1 MELQLGD
8 GTSSHFKSCC
18 IFVLQNISLKFPY
31 GTPYPDQSNLACL
44 EQTPIFHCSK
54 VEAHRCCLSGTN
66 WTPVYQHLGFQNLKP
81 TVNSWISCLAVAE
94 KIWQVFP
101 IGTTH
106 VLHSIAKCIF
116 LTNMTPVIPKKHC
129 YNKEISDQT
138 QSSSDIKVKWSVFCA
153 IGRMRLHLQNRK
165 YIRLSG
171 LSPLCAAS
179 QMMLCL
185 FNICTAFSAW
195 DFLQVYILS
204 V

>member
-1 MELQLGD
+1 MTAIFLGRPICSLSP
-8 GTSSHFKSCC
+8 TFPVIWNFNWETVLSSHFKSCC

-101 IGTTH
+101 
-106 VLHSIAKCIF
+106 LAQPMYS
-116 LTNMTPVIPKKHC
+116 
-129 YNKEISDQT
+129 T
-138 QSSSDIKVKWSVFCA
+138 QSP
-153 IGRMRLHLQNRK
+153 N
-165 YIRLSG
+165 
-171 LSPLCAAS
+171 
-179 QMMLCL
+179 
-185 FNICTAFSAW
+185 AFS
-195 DFLQVYILS
+195 LQIWHQLFPRSIVTTKK
-204 V
+204 